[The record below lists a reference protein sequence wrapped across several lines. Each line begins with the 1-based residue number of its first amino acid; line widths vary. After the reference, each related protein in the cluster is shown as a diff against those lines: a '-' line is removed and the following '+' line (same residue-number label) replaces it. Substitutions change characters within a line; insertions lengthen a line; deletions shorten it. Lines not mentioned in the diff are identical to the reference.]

1 MSRKLAREI
10 AFKIVFSNNFQ
21 FEDIEIDNLENVEEI
36 RKAQLLEN
44 IIEDKNSEEDTK
56 NVNDDIS
63 AEDKKYI
70 TEVTEGVAEKL
81 DELDEKIKPYLKGW
95 TMDRIGKTDLAILRL
110 AVYEIFYRDDIP
122 YKVSINEA
130 VELAKAF
137 CDDSSPAFING
148 VLAGIINSLSESEEK

>member
-21 FEDIEIDNLENVEEI
+21 FEEIEENEN
-36 RKAQLLEN
+36 KGQLLNN
-44 IIEDKNSEEDTK
+44 IIEDVELTASDDSKNKVEE
-56 NVNDDIS
+56 IS
-63 AEDKKYI
+63 AEDRKYI
-70 TEVTEGVAEKL
+70 EQVTKGIAEKVE
-81 DELDEKIKPYLKGW
+81 ELDERIKPYLKGW

-130 VELAKAF
+130 VELAKVF
-137 CDDSSPAFING
+137 CDESSPAFING
-148 VLAGIINSLSESEEK
+148 VLAGVIGSLSEEK

>member
-21 FEDIEIDNLENVEEI
+21 FEDVEINNAEDVEET

-44 IIEDKNSEEDTK
+44 IIGDKNSEEDTK

-70 TEVTEGVAEKL
+70 TEVTEGVAEKIN
-81 DELDEKIKPYLKGW
+81 ELDEKIKPYLKGW

-130 VELAKAF
+130 VELAKSF
-137 CDDSSPAFING
+137 CDDSSPSFING
-148 VLAGIINSLSESEEK
+148 VLAGIINSLSEEK

>member
-21 FEDIEIDNLENVEEI
+21 FEDAEINDLENTEEI

-44 IIEDKNSEEDTK
+44 IIGDKNSEEDTK

-70 TEVTEGVAEKL
+70 TEVTEGVAEKIE
-81 DELDEKIKPYLKGW
+81 ELDEKIKPYLKGW

-130 VELAKAF
+130 VELAKSF
-137 CDDSSPAFING
+137 CDDSSPSFING
-148 VLAGIINSLSESEEK
+148 VLAGIINSLSEEK

>member
-21 FEDIEIDNLENVEEI
+21 FEDVESLDTNEIEES
-36 RKAQLLEN
+36 RKVQLLEN
-44 IIEDKNSEEDTK
+44 LIEDRNSEEDTK

-63 AEDKKYI
+63 SEDKKYI
-70 TEVTEGVAEKL
+70 AEVTQGIAEKL
-81 DELDEKIKPYLKGW
+81 EELDEKIKPYLKGW
-95 TMDRIGKTDLAILRL
+95 TMDRIAKTDLAILRL
-110 AVYEIFYRDDIP
+110 AVYEIFYREDIP

-137 CDDSSPAFING
+137 CDDASPAFING
-148 VLAGIINSLSESEEK
+148 VLAGVVGSISEEK

>member
-21 FEDIEIDNLENVEEI
+21 FEDADINDLENTEET

-44 IIEDKNSEEDTK
+44 IIGDRNSEEDTK

-70 TEVTEGVAEKL
+70 TEVTEGVAEKIE
-81 DELDEKIKPYLKGW
+81 ELDEKIKPYLKGW

-130 VELAKAF
+130 VELAKSF
-137 CDDSSPAFING
+137 CDDSSPSFING
-148 VLAGIINSLSESEEK
+148 VLAGIINSISEDK

>member
-21 FEDIEIDNLENVEEI
+21 FEDVESVNTNEVEET
-36 RKAQLLEN
+36 RKVQLLEN
-44 IIEDKNSEEDTK
+44 LIEDRTSEEDTK

-70 TEVTEGVAEKL
+70 IEVTQGIAEKIE
-81 DELDEKIKPYLKGW
+81 ELDEKIKPYLKGW
-95 TMDRIGKTDLAILRL
+95 TMDRIAKTDLAILRL

-137 CDDSSPAFING
+137 CDDASPSFING
-148 VLAGIINSLSESEEK
+148 VLAGVVGSISEEK